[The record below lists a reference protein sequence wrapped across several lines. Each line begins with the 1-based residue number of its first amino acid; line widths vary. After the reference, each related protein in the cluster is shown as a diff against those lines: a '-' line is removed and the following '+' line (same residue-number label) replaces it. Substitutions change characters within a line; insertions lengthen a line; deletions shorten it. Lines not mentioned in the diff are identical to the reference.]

1 LSRGG
6 ESLAVRRARSG
17 GISEVASLALP
28 AVLHTLSDTLMQVVD
43 AAIVGRLG
51 VVELGAIGFAGVW
64 LWTLTSGFVGTA
76 TGVQTFVAQE
86 IGAGRPRSCAR
97 WVVQG
102 LWAIVPVATVFFL
115 AARHLVGDFFA
126 WLGPSPELQ
135 VSATAYARARLLGAP
150 AIPLMIVFNSFFR
163 GLGDTRTPLAVA
175 ILANVM
181 NALLSFG
188 LVFGRG
194 GLPALGVAGAGY
206 GSAISIATSAV
217 VLGLAWRRRSAGLAT
232 AADAADAAEAARSD
246 AAHADPAAAAH
257 TVRTA
262 AAPERG
268 FARPD
273 RRAIARLLRTSA
285 PIGGAY
291 VLDMITFALF
301 TTILAR
307 MGDRPMAASQ
317 AMIQLLSLSFMQAVG
332 ISIAAAA
339 LVGRYVGARDLESA
353 QRSHRSALA
362 LGLALSAVVATLFLG
377 APDMLLRVFTSDP
390 AVLELGRPL
399 LRLGAF
405 FQLADAAGIITA
417 GSLRGAG
424 DTRWPFLVQSSL
436 AWAYRLPAVW
446 VAAVWLGRGVQGAWT
461 AELGYVVLLGALLLA
476 RFERGAWRETRI

>member
-1 LSRGG
+1 
-6 ESLAVRRARSG
+6 
-17 GISEVASLALP
+17 
-28 AVLHTLSDTLMQVVD
+28 
-43 AAIVGRLG
+43 
-51 VVELGAIGFAGVW
+51 
-64 LWTLTSGFVGTA
+64 
-76 TGVQTFVAQE
+76 
-86 IGAGRPRSCAR
+86 
-97 WVVQG
+97 
-102 LWAIVPVATVFFL
+102 
-115 AARHLVGDFFA
+115 
-126 WLGPSPELQ
+126 
-135 VSATAYARARLLGAP
+135 
-150 AIPLMIVFNSFFR
+150 
-163 GLGDTRTPLAVA
+163 
-175 ILANVM
+175 
-181 NALLSFG
+181 
-188 LVFGRG
+188 
-194 GLPALGVAGAGY
+194 
-206 GSAISIATSAV
+206 
-217 VLGLAWRRRSAGLAT
+217 
-232 AADAADAAEAARSD
+232 
-246 AAHADPAAAAH
+246 
-257 TVRTA
+257 
-262 AAPERG
+262 
-268 FARPD
+268 
-273 RRAIARLLRTSA
+273 
-285 PIGGAY
+285 
-291 VLDMITFALF
+291 MITFALF

-461 AELGYVVLLGALLLA
+461 AELGYVILLGALLLA